1 MFNVGGSRVLP
12 CIVVLLGCSAGTG
25 RSDAFG
31 GASSMSGG
39 DGVDT
44 DPLTTSISASSGLD
58 GSSGGGS
65 GEAEGPALDV
75 HDPGTASGAG
85 SGDGTPQCTKIDLLF
100 VIDGSISMDVAQD
113 KLQASLGSF
122 VAAIE
127 NSIVGQTD
135 FHLGVV
141 TTTAY
146 PHNVDGCTAPGSL
159 VVQTGGEGSSATTC
173 GPFTGDA
180 HHLTAADDPIA
191 DNFRCIAQIG
201 LGNGN
206 VELTAQAILAAV
218 DGDGP
223 DGCNVGFART
233 DALLVVVDITDTDD
247 PSAYPPGA
255 GSAGGPTEWFEA
267 LVALRGGVE
276 TNIVMISII
285 PPTTPSCTVE
295 GNWSPLLPGPL
306 DAPRITEFTQMFTNH
321 YIGDICAADY
331 GVLLGEALATIE
343 TGCDDYTPV
352 G

>member
-1 MFNVGGSRVLP
+1 VGTS
-12 CIVVLLGCSAGTG
+12 
-25 RSDAFG
+25 
-31 GASSMSGG
+31 

-44 DPLTTSISASSGLD
+44 GGLTTSISASSGVD
-58 GSSGGGS
+58 GSSS
-65 GEAEGPALDV
+65 SSEDDDPRLDV
-75 HDPGTASGAG
+75 AADNDAGTGAG
-85 SGDGTPQCTKIDLLF
+85 SGDGTPQCTKVDLLF
-100 VIDGSISMDVAQD
+100 VIDGSISMDVAQS

-122 VAAIE
+122 VSAIE
-127 NSIVGQTD
+127 NSILGQTD
-135 FHLGVV
+135 FHIGVV

-146 PHNVDGCTAPGSL
+146 PHNLDGCAAPGSL
-159 VVQTGGEGSSATTC
+159 IVQTGGQGSSDTTC

-180 HHLTAADDPIA
+180 RFLSASDVPVA

-206 VELTAQAILAAV
+206 VELTAEAMLAAV

-223 DGCNVGFART
+223 EGCNVGFARE

-255 GSAGGPTEWFEA
+255 GSTGGPSEWFEA
-267 LVALRGGVE
+267 LVASRGEVE

-285 PPTTPSCTVE
+285 PPPSPTCTVE
-295 GNWSPLLPGPL
+295 GNWSPLLPGAL
-306 DAPRITEFTQMFTNH
+306 DAPRLTEFTQMFTNH
-321 YIGDICAADY
+321 YIGDVCAADY
-331 GVLLGEALATIE
+331 GVLLGEALDAIE